1 MMVVRTTY
9 PFISFSFL
17 TLSKPCWTLL
27 IASSPALTR
36 RVSPIVPTVSNVL
49 QQPTVSTNLKINT
62 SGILGALCQHGSLS
76 YWSVGKRGTLCS
88 LTSCQKPGTSVR
100 VISWSISHQSF
111 VTCEAFETCF
121 SCPIQKG
128 YKYPC
133 NASHLLIGCYVPL
146 KTKIRSNKCALHSK
160 ALNSASLKH
169 GKLLPH
175 TDKDSADVLK
185 TRNPK
190 VHTTNQSS
198 RSMPVIWISGLMSCA
213 SMCLVHR
220 LCWAL
225 CCSPQHRRV
234 PAPVACFVNL

>member
-1 MMVVRTTY
+1 MVVYR
-9 PFISFSFL
+9 IG
-17 TLSKPCWTLL
+17 LL
-27 IASSPALTR
+27 
-36 RVSPIVPTVSNVL
+36 VNE
-49 QQPTVSTNLKINT
+49 
-62 SGILGALCQHGSLS
+62 ALC
-76 YWSVGKRGTLCS
+76 VA

-146 KTKIRSNKCALHSK
+146 KTKIRSNKCALHSQ

-175 TDKDSADVLK
+175 TDKDSADVSK

-213 SMCLVHR
+213 SICLVHR

-225 CCSPQHRRV
+225 CCSPHHRRV